1 MATSPRR
8 MVSRVIGSRSPI
20 KAVVDRVDFPGF
32 DAKFEV
38 EAPLVSALIEATHF
52 QDGLRALADRL
63 GRSYED
69 VQAAAEGHL
78 REMSA
83 IHSRSFTAW
92 WDRFG
97 RYLLRGYELVVDVD
111 GLRKLRE
118 LDQEHCLAFLIS
130 HRSYLDE
137 WAFPGPVHEAGIG
150 RLSSFMGANLDYF
163 PMGAIARRVGMMH
176 VRRAIRGDQIYKHA
190 LRSYISHL
198 VVDRVNLM
206 WSIEGG
212 RTRTGKLRPPRL
224 GLLRFVVDA
233 IDALPSAEVYVV
245 PASMLYD
252 QIPPNEVRT
261 MTLEALGGSKR
272 PESARWFIRYVSH
285 LTDRMGRVYLNVG
298 EPLPLRQRLAELR
311 AEDPSGRTVVERLAV
326 DVSHRINKATPVTAT
341 AAVCIAL
348 LGAGKALDLTE
359 ILDTV
364 RPLADYLDHRGWPT
378 AGGLDLRDRAT
389 IREALESLLHTR
401 VLTAHHAEDTVWSI
415 APGQHLT
422 AANYRNSAIHVLLE
436 PAIVEVSLMGV
447 IRSAEPTYDVYADA
461 ARLRDLLKFEFFFA
475 RAREFAASLC
485 REIGVDIDDPQF
497 TPMLTREVAEGYFD
511 RLPIH
516 VAVLVLR
523 PFLDAYAVVAHELAR
538 LPAHRDIE
546 EKKFLAQCLAV
557 GRQWVLRRFVV
568 SDESTSL
575 EMFANAYQLAG
586 HRGLLDPDAPDVAA
600 RRVALREEIDEYR
613 ARIEAIAE
621 RLGDTGTIGSV
632 GVPVTTP

>member
-1 MATSPRR
+1 MYKR
-8 MVSRVIGSRSPI
+8 
-20 KAVVDRVDFPGF
+20 
-32 DAKFEV
+32 
-38 EAPLVSALIEATHF
+38 
-52 QDGLRALADRL
+52 Q
-63 GRSYED
+63 
-69 VQAAAEGHL
+69 
-78 REMSA
+78 
-83 IHSRSFTAW
+83 
-92 WDRFG
+92 
-97 RYLLRGYELVVDVD
+97 
-111 GLRKLRE
+111 
-118 LDQEHCLAFLIS
+118 
-130 HRSYLDE
+130 E

-233 IDALPSAEVYVV
+233 IDRLPSAEVYVV

-364 RPLADYLDHRGWPT
+364 RPPVSYT
-378 AGGLDLRDRAT
+378 
-389 IREALESLLHTR
+389 
-401 VLTAHHAEDTVWSI
+401 
-415 APGQHLT
+415 HL
-422 AANYRNSAIHVLLE
+422 
-436 PAIVEVSLMGV
+436 
-447 IRSAEPTYDVYADA
+447 DVYKRQPPGPTGRGADH
-461 ARLRDLLKFEFFFA
+461 
-475 RAREFAASLC
+475 
-485 REIGVDIDDPQF
+485 P
-497 TPMLTREVAEGYFD
+497 D
-511 RLPIH
+511 RHP
-516 VAVLVLR
+516 
-523 PFLDAYAVVAHELAR
+523 
-538 LPAHRDIE
+538 
-546 EKKFLAQCLAV
+546 
-557 GRQWVLRRFVV
+557 
-568 SDESTSL
+568 
-575 EMFANAYQLAG
+575 
-586 HRGLLDPDAPDVAA
+586 
-600 RRVALREEIDEYR
+600 
-613 ARIEAIAE
+613 
-621 RLGDTGTIGSV
+621 
-632 GVPVTTP
+632 